1 MSRPTCEETARAD
14 RDEPVPSVAHGPHPG
29 RVTGGPIPADR
40 PGREL
45 ASVTPLLFAGD
56 GREPRR
62 RRVADAALAAAAT
75 GALVLAALA
84 SEESAGDQAEL
95 VEAAGRLLGWL
106 EPLWT
111 ACYGAASAVCAALVV
126 VALGVGRRAL
136 ARDIG
141 VAVVLTLGTDA
152 GLAQWVDGSAPGL
165 SDMVWAVG
173 DPSYPARLWPR
184 VGGGTAG
191 AGRRGHAGRAA
202 VRQHRGDAVRRR
214 GPRARRDRGGR
225 GGADP
230 PPAHLLPASGLG
242 VRRAPVARRPRV
254 CVSTACPIWARSP
267 AGGDDAGSRSTQG
280 SAV

>member
-14 RDEPVPSVAHGPHPG
+14 RDEPVPSVAHGPHPR

-184 VGGGTAG
+184 VGGG
-191 AGRRGHAGRAA
+191 
-202 VRQHRGDAVRRR
+202 
-214 GPRARRDRGGR
+214 R

-242 VRRAPVARRPRV
+242 VRRAPVARPPRV

-267 AGGDDAGSRSTQG
+267 AEGDDAGSRSTQG